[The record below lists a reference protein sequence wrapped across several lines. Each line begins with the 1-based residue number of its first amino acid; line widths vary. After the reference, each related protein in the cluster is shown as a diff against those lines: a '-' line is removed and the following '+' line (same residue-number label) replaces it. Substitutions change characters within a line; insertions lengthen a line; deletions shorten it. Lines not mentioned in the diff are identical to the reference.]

1 MNIVLLIIG
10 LVLILGTGFFVAV
23 EFSLVAL
30 ESSAVQAARAAGDR
44 KADAVLKCLKTL
56 STQLSS
62 CQVGI
67 TITTLLTGYT
77 LDASINSLASGAITS
92 LGLPEAVAHALTLIL
107 AMGIAPL
114 L

>member
-44 KADAVLKCLKTL
+44 KADAVLKMPKNPLNPALK
-56 STQLSS
+56 
-62 CQVGI
+62 
-67 TITTLLTGYT
+67 
-77 LDASINSLASGAITS
+77 
-92 LGLPEAVAHALTLIL
+92 LPGGDYHHHPTHRLHA
-107 AMGIAPL
+107 GCFY
-114 L
+114 

>member
-77 LDASINSLASGAITS
+77 LDASINSLASGGACAHPCSCDGYRHPAI
-92 LGLPEAVAHALTLIL
+92 
-107 AMGIAPL
+107 IAFGGARA
-114 L
+114 